1 MVEEKI
7 CAGVF
12 NDVEEARNALD
23 QYLMMLKMWDEEEY
37 QRVVEYGMVEIV
49 RIEEPRE

>member
-7 CAGVF
+7 CVGVF
-12 NDVEEARNALD
+12 NDVEEARNAMD
-23 QYLMMLKMWDEEEY
+23 QYLMMLKMWDEDEY
-37 QRVVEYGMVEIV
+37 RRVVECGVVEIV